1 MGRIATDIEEQL
13 ATLTN
18 RGMAMDCAE
27 KAKEYLLDIGYY
39 RLGFYWH
46 YFEKDADHNFL
57 PDTKIETIRELY
69 YFDFDLKYLLSKYI
83 YRIEVH
89 FRTQLVYWVSNKYKE
104 TPTWFIDKKVVDDTL
119 ITFIDN
125 LYHGTK
131 KFPSKFK
138 SYNTPLKKHHLKYI
152 NDRFAPAWKTLEF
165 FTFGQIIRVFNAL
178 KDEELK
184 LKIAEIYGY
193 RDLVAFK
200 NHISSIVNIRNICS
214 HNGILFDYNQPMGVR
229 KIPNKKYKLKSR
241 NQTNLNASIYVIFN
255 ILSSISE
262 NRTTELKES
271 LDKLIGE
278 ALEIPELN
286 EIIQQKIGYEI
297 K

>member
-13 ATLTN
+13 AILTR
-18 RGMAMDCAE
+18 RGMVMNCND

-57 PDTKIETIRELY
+57 PNTKIENIRELY

-89 FRTQLVYWVSNKYKE
+89 FRTQLVYWVSNEYKE
-104 TPTWFIDKKVVDDTL
+104 TPTWFIDKKVVDDAL
-119 ITFIDN
+119 FTFIDN

-138 SYNTPLKKHHLKYI
+138 SYNTPLKKHHLRYI

-165 FTFGQIIRVFNAL
+165 L
-178 KDEELK
+178 L
-184 LKIAEIYGY
+184 
-193 RDLVAFK
+193 
-200 NHISSIVNIRNICS
+200 
-214 HNGILFDYNQPMGVR
+214 
-229 KIPNKKYKLKSR
+229 
-241 NQTNLNASIYVIFN
+241 
-255 ILSSISE
+255 
-262 NRTTELKES
+262 
-271 LDKLIGE
+271 LDKQ
-278 ALEIPELN
+278 LEFLMP
-286 EIIQQKIGYEI
+286 
-297 K
+297 